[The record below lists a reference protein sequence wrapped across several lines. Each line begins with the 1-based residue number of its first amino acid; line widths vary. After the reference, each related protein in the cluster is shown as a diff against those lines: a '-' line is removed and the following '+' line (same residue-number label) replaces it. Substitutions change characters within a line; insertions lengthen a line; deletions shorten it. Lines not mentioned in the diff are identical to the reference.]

1 MLLLFLLTLRR
12 SPSAKRSAALTTL
25 LQRFALVAMATLA
38 LALSSAAHTR
48 LDGPLTAAGHA
59 APSAIPM
66 VVLGNQINQLQ
77 LDTFT
82 SHWIDETGDA
92 TLAQVDTPSTAKL
105 FSPRQ
110 SGQRHAI
117 HGKALWMRFEAQIAD
132 PSTHWFLDVG
142 LASTDDVSLYW
153 RDASGQWVTQRSGD
167 ALPRSQWPVQDRF
180 PIFKLSHE
188 TTAPVV
194 YYMRVVQHRTPFS
207 AALNIYRDTELVSQ
221 RQGGNF
227 FLGAYFGLA
236 VLVAVVCVAMALAM
250 RDAIF
255 IQYLAYV
262 LAIGLSQAS
271 YTGIAA
277 QYLWPEWNV
286 WSDTANF
293 FLPTMASVVGLW
305 FVRVL
310 TNLRV
315 YMPRLDKIAVAV
327 MLVQTAVAFSEL
339 VYPTLLS
346 FRMLTV
352 LCIGVVAVVYAVAW
366 NGWIRGDI
374 QARWIALG
382 FLPVV
387 IGVIPQLLRNLSLID
402 SSFVTQY
409 GVTLGS
415 AIEMPLL
422 LYGLMLRANARSEAR
437 GRATGLPLRDAL
449 TGLSNMRDL
458 LRQVH
463 GAMTRAVRYQQQY
476 GLVLIELTNYDWF
489 VKEHGREISDRAL
502 VLLGTR
508 LQLAARDVDTTGRI
522 DDKQF
527 VLLIEGPCKPGYA
540 AKVAARISASAQR
553 PSDLLPVGATLKL
566 RITCALM
573 PDPEA
578 LELGDDANAQ
588 LGWLLASS
596 EALSNNP
603 RKSLRTL
610 NF

>member
-1 MLLLFLLTLRR
+1 MLTALFLRLRHNI
-12 SPSAKRSAALTTL
+12 SAGRGTFLTTL
-25 LQRFALVAMATLA
+25 LQRPVFVAIATLA
-38 LALSSAAHTR
+38 LALPSAAHTR
-48 LDGPLTAAGHA
+48 LDGAGNVA
-59 APSAIPM
+59 NDKTPSTTPIT
-66 VVLGNQINQLQ
+66 VLGKQIDHKV
-77 LDTFT
+77 LDNATDY
-82 SHWIDETGDA
+82 WIDEAGDA
-92 TLAQVDTPSTAKL
+92 TVAQADAASINKL
-105 FSPRQ
+105 FSPRAPGQ
-110 SGQRHAI
+110 SHAI

-132 PSTHWFLDVG
+132 PTTHWFLEVS
-142 LASTDDVSLYW
+142 LTSTDDVRLFWHDS
-153 RDASGQWVTQRSGD
+153 SGRWVTQRSGD
-167 ALPRSQWPVQDRF
+167 TLPRSQWPAQDRF
-180 PIFKLSHE
+180 PVFKLSHE

-194 YYMRVVQHRTPFS
+194 YYMRVVHHRTPFS
-207 AALNIYRDTELVSQ
+207 APLQIYRDTELVSQ
-221 RQGGNF
+221 RQRENF
-227 FLGAYFGLA
+227 FLGAYFGLLL
-236 VLVAVVCVAMALAM
+236 LVGLVCVAMSLAM
-250 RDAIF
+250 RDTIF
-255 IQYLAYV
+255 VQYLGYV
-262 LAIGLSQAS
+262 TTIGAAQAS

-277 QYLWPEWNV
+277 QYLWPEWPA
-286 WSDTANF
+286 WSDTASF
-293 FLPTMASVVGLW
+293 FLPTIASVAGLW
-305 FVRVL
+305 FVRIL
-310 TNLRV
+310 TNLQV
-315 YMPRLDKIAVAV
+315 YMPRLDKIAVV
-327 MLVQTAVAFSEL
+327 LILVQTAVACSEL

-346 FRMLTV
+346 FRLLTL
-352 LCIGVVAVVYAVAW
+352 LCVAMVIVVYVVAW
-366 NGWIRGDI
+366 NGWTRGDM
-374 QARWIALG
+374 QARWIALA

-387 IGVIPQLLRNLSLID
+387 IGVVPQLLRNMGFIHSN
-402 SSFVTQY
+402 FATQY

-437 GRATGLPLRDAL
+437 GRAAGLPLRDAL

-522 DDKQF
+522 DDKHF

-540 AKVAARISASAQR
+540 AKVAARIAASAHR
-553 PSDLLPVGATLKL
+553 PSDLLPVGAALKL

-578 LELGDDANAQ
+578 LALGDDANAQ
-588 LGWLLASS
+588 LGWLLDSS
-596 EALSNNP
+596 EALPNDP

>member
-1 MLLLFLLTLRR
+1 MLPTFLLRLRR
-12 SPSAKRSAALTTL
+12 SSSVQSGTVFTTL

-38 LALSSAAHTR
+38 LALPSAAHTR
-48 LDGPLTAAGHA
+48 LDGPQTAANDS
-59 APSAIPM
+59 APPSLPT
-66 VVLGNQINQLQ
+66 VVLGNQVNQLE
-77 LDTFT
+77 LDSATAY
-82 SHWIDETGDA
+82 WVDETGDA
-92 TLAQVDTPSTAKL
+92 TLAQVDTPASAKL
-105 FSPRQ
+105 FSPRH
-110 SGQRHAI
+110 SGQRHSI
-117 HGKALWMRFEAQIAD
+117 HGKALWMRFEAQVAD

-153 RDASGQWVTQRSGD
+153 RDASGQWVMQRSGD

-180 PIFKLSHE
+180 PIFKLNHE

-194 YYMRVVQHRTPFS
+194 YYMRVVHQRIPFS
-207 AALNIYRDTELVSQ
+207 ASLHVYRDTELASQ
-221 RQGGNF
+221 RQGANF

-236 VLVAVVCVAMALAM
+236 LLVAVVCVAMALAM

-262 LAIGLSQAS
+262 LAIGMSQAS

-277 QYLWPEWNV
+277 QYLWPQWNA

-293 FLPTMASVVGLW
+293 FLPTVASVVGLW

-346 FRMLTV
+346 FRMLTM
-352 LCIGVVAVVYAVAW
+352 LCVGVVTVVYAVAW
-366 NGWIRGDI
+366 NGWVRGDI

-402 SSFVTQY
+402 SNFVTQY

-422 LYGLMLRANARSEAR
+422 LYGLMLRANAKSESR

-522 DDKQF
+522 DETHF

-540 AKVAARISASAQR
+540 AKVAARIAASAHR
-553 PSDLLPVGATLKL
+553 PSDLLPVGAALKL

-578 LELGDDANAQ
+578 LALGDDANAQ
-588 LGWLLASS
+588 LGWLLTSS
-596 EALSNNP
+596 EALPVDP